1 MIMIS
6 GNFIFNFTNVCVMV
20 NVLTKLLKLG
30 ISFSTP
36 VRATVVAKFVILG
49 IFFLTSFIL
58 TLIVLLVANIRY
70 FIFNIFDLRF

>member
-1 MIMIS
+1 MIIIS
-6 GNFIFNFTNVCVMV
+6 GNFIFNFTNVCVMAS
-20 NVLTKLLKLG
+20 VLTKLLKLG

-58 TLIVLLVANIRY
+58 TLIVVLVANIRY